1 MVNLNRVFLI
11 GNLTKDPELRYAPS
25 GTAVA
30 NLRMAVNHQYTNS
43 QGEKVEEASFFN
55 VVVWGRQ
62 AETCCEYL
70 KKGRAV
76 FVEGRL
82 RSRNWETP
90 EGQKRSTVEVVA
102 NRVQFLPFAPQQTPT
117 LSEDI
122 EEEDLPEVD
131 KDAEEVPF

>member
-1 MVNLNRVFLI
+1 MVSLNRVFLI

-30 NLRMAVNHQYTNS
+30 NLRVAVNHQYTNS

-55 VVVWGRQ
+55 IVVWGRQ

-82 RSRNWETP
+82 RSRSWETP
-90 EGQKRSTVEVVA
+90 EGQKRSTVEVIA
-102 NRVQFLPFAPQQTPT
+102 NRVQFLPFAPQQSSALP
-117 LSEDI
+117 EDV
-122 EEEDLPEVD
+122 EEEVPEVNEGV
-131 KDAEEVPF
+131 EEVPF

>member
-1 MVNLNRVFLI
+1 MVSLNRVFLI

-30 NLRMAVNHQYTNS
+30 NLRVAVNHQYTNS
-43 QGEKVEEASFFN
+43 QGEKVEEVSFFN
-55 VVVWGRQ
+55 IVVWGRQ

-82 RSRNWETP
+82 RSRSWETP
-90 EGQKRSTVEVVA
+90 EGQKRSTVEVIA
-102 NRVQFLPFAPQQTPT
+102 NRVQFLPFAPQQSSALPEDVE
-117 LSEDI
+117 EDI
-122 EEEDLPEVD
+122 AEVNEDV
-131 KDAEEVPF
+131 EEVPF